1 MRGDMLAVIVRNSV
15 RSSTT
20 NLALPLSDR
29 QRIRD
34 LEYNAPAFFVPD
46 ETSCVWLGPPS
57 KEAPPK
63 FMRPGG
69 PPVMHSLSPTEFAPN
84 PNTQPPYTLRVPST
98 PIEPMAVGAR
108 KLDDGEPP

>member
-1 MRGDMLAVIVRNSV
+1 MRGDMLAVIVRDSV

-46 ETSCVWLGPPS
+46 ETSCVWLGPPG

-69 PPVMHSLSPTEFAPN
+69 PPVMHSLSPTEFTPLDRG
-84 PNTQPPYTLRVPST
+84 PPITGTMPT
-98 PIEPMAVGAR
+98 PPFEPLAVGQRATPPE
-108 KLDDGEPP
+108 DDEP